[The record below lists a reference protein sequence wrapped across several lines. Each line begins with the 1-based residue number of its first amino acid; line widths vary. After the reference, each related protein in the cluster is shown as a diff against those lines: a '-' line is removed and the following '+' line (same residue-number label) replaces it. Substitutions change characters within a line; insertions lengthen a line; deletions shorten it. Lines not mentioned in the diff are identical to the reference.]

1 MLFGIIVRWTFRP
14 AHAFETDLS
23 APANFKHI
31 TQRNDW
37 SELLALDKAECLDHD
52 ILYSIENHKI
62 TTTQNPFR
70 GFGPRPCSL
79 IRFFPYTASTIKHSE
94 RGEWEKQRERER
106 ERQGKTQP
114 RTTWERFI
122 DLQSRVR
129 RKHRFHLLSLPKE
142 NSISERARRKSPGWN
157 LIPPVFCFSSQTCF
171 SFRYLRDSSI
181 CRVGKLNSKLRTQ
194 NLICRV
200 VESTVW
206 TVQLNLIRMEWCCT
220 TPNNSP
226 CGGQSYQLVVTLNL
240 SYMTP
245 QHQEQCWQLC

>member
-1 MLFGIIVRWTFRP
+1 MIWTAGTRQGWMFGSWHFILDRKSQNHHDTKSIQRFWPAALFLDQILSLHCQHNKTQWEGRMR
-14 AHAFETDLS
+14 ET
-23 APANFKHI
+23 
-31 TQRNDW
+31 
-37 SELLALDKAECLDHD
+37 
-52 ILYSIENHKI
+52 
-62 TTTQNPFR
+62 
-70 GFGPRPCSL
+70 
-79 IRFFPYTASTIKHSE
+79 
-94 RGEWEKQRERER
+94 ERER
-106 ERQGKTQP
+106 GREKTQP
-114 RTTWERFI
+114 HTTWERFI

-142 NSISERARRKSPGWN
+142 NSISERARWKSPGWN

-181 CRVGKLNSKLRTQ
+181 CRVGKLNAKLRTQ

-245 QHQEQCWQLC
+245 QHQEQGWQLC